1 MPSQLPRSLRRF
13 RLILLIALASIC
25 GAFAACQRK
34 QAEVQKTPPLTIP
47 VSTPVEREV
56 IDYAEYTGRT
66 DAVESVSVRARVTG
80 ELKSM
85 PFAEGAEVRKP
96 IKFAWL
102 KMYSGDL
109 LFQIDPK
116 PYQAIVIQ
124 AEGKLLQSKAQRA
137 QAQLTYESDKQLFES
152 GSGSG
157 MTVALDKAILDAADG
172 KVQIAEGQLEAAR
185 YNLSLTEIHASI
197 NGRISRYF
205 YTTGNLVSENQTLLT
220 TIVSME
226 RMYAYFDV
234 EERTYQRLLDGAKGG
249 LPGYTVRM
257 TIEGDSKAE
266 VRPEGK
272 GDSKGSGKGANKG
285 EGKGEG
291 KGAAKT
297 DEKPEP
303 KGDPNVFVG
312 KLNFINNQVNPS
324 TGTVAVRAVFE
335 NRRTSGGMWKLL
347 PGMFVRVRIDLGEP
361 YRSALISDKAIG
373 SDQGLKYVYVVDS
386 ENKVQYRRVDIG
398 PLQEDGLRVIRPYKP
413 GRTATDLPTGVKPDE
428 RVVVG
433 GLPQLRP
440 KIEIKPDLVPMP
452 TGAAGPDTNRGK
464 K

>member
-1 MPSQLPRSLRRF
+1 MPTQLPRSLRRF
-13 RLILLIALASIC
+13 RLALLIILALVC
-25 GAFAACQRK
+25 GTFAACQRK

-47 VSTPVEREV
+47 VSTPVERDV

-124 AEGKLLQSKAQRA
+124 AEGQLLQSKAQRA
-137 QAQLTYESDKQLFES
+137 QAQLTYDSDKQLFES

-172 KVQIAEGQLEAAR
+172 KVQSAEGQLEAAR
-185 YNLSLTEIHASI
+185 YNLSLTEIHAPI

-220 TIVSME
+220 TIVSMD

-234 EERTYQRLLDGAKGG
+234 EERTYQRLLDGAKDG
-249 LPGYTVRM
+249 LPGYAVRM

-272 GDSKGSGKGANKG
+272 GDAKGGSGKGA
-285 EGKGEG
+285 G

-297 DEKPEP
+297 DGKPEP
-303 KGDPNVFVG
+303 KSDPNVFVG

-361 YRSALISDKAIG
+361 YRSALVSDKAIG
-373 SDQGLKYVYVVDS
+373 SDQGLKYVYVVDG
-386 ENKVQYRRVDIG
+386 ENKVQYRKVDIG
-398 PLQEDGLRVIRPYKP
+398 PLQEDGLRVIRPYRP
-413 GRTATDLPTGVKPDE
+413 GRSATDLPIGVKADE

-440 KIEIKPDLVPMP
+440 KMEVKPELTPMP
-452 TGAAGPDTNRGK
+452 TATSGPDTNRAK